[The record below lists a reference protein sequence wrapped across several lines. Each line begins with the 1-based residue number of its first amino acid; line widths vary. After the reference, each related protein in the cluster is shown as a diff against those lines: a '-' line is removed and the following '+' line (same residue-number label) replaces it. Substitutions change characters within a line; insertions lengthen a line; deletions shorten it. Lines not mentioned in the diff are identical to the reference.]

1 MHRIVTL
8 DRKLSARLAIPR
20 EARFIRLLA
29 LIVAHSGDSPLWLIG
44 AIVALVWGSAAW
56 WSFGGRVVIGTLA
69 AGSATAALKWL
80 FRRQRPLGDGVG
92 FYSRFDRHAFPS
104 GHAGRCACLAVL
116 LAPLLPAW
124 GIAPLAL
131 WVLTVGLARVA
142 LRVHFISDIVGGWI
156 AGLLIGL
163 ALRLML

>member
-1 MHRIVTL
+1 MHRVVAL
-8 DRKLSARLAIPR
+8 DRKLSARLAIPC

-29 LIVAHSGDSPLWLIG
+29 FIAAHSGDSPLWLIG
-44 AIVALVWGSAAW
+44 AIVALIWGNGAW
-56 WSFGGRVVIGTLA
+56 WGFGGRVVIGTLV
-69 AGSATAALKWL
+69 AGSATAVLKRL
-80 FRRQRPLGDGVG
+80 FQRQRPPGDGLG

-104 GHAGRCACLAVL
+104 GHAGRCVCLAVL

-124 GIAPLAL
+124 GIAPLTL
-131 WVLTVGLARVA
+131 WVLMVGLARVT
-142 LRVHFISDIVGGWI
+142 LQVHFISDIVGGWI